1 MCDRTKEFIAC
12 VVLKDAMK
20 KQKRLQ
26 KSPVYYLG
34 VPQQKQYLLTLVS
47 VRISPISTR
56 AKLSDYVELHV
67 SSGV

>member
-1 MCDRTKEFIAC
+1 
-12 VVLKDAMK
+12 MK